1 MHAVV
6 SLLDKKSNRA
16 VRSLSKELE
25 KTLGVQAPDPHI
37 SYQGAT
43 EYNFA
48 KLENNLRRFARR
60 SRRFRVQAGGIG
72 LFSGFTPTLYI
83 PVVRTPELSKFHLS
97 LWRTISS
104 AASGISP
111 YYKMEFWVPHITLA
125 RDIDYRK
132 ISKVISLL
140 SRKELD
146 LDIIVDNLA
155 VIFYDGETHNL
166 RSKIPIGQSSPTPY
180 RTRRS
185 P

>member
-6 SLLDKKSNRA
+6 SLLDTKSGRI

-43 EYNFA
+43 DYNFA
-48 KLENNLRRFARR
+48 RLENSLKKFSRR
-60 SRRFRVQAGGIG
+60 SRRFRVPAGGVG

-97 LWRTISS
+97 LWRTISP

-111 YYKMEFWVPHITLA
+111 YYKAEFWVPHITLA

-132 ISKVISLL
+132 IPKVISWL
-140 SRKELD
+140 SRKDLE
-146 LDIIVDNLA
+146 LDIIVDNLG
-155 VIFYDGETHNL
+155 VIVYNGETHSL
-166 RSKIPIGQSSPTPY
+166 RSKFRLGNRLGKLRNTTIS
-180 RTRRS
+180 
-185 P
+185 

>member
-6 SLLDKKSNRA
+6 SLLDKKSSRA

-43 EYNFA
+43 DYNFV

-60 SRRFRVQAGGIG
+60 SHRFRVHAGGVG

-83 PVVRTPELSKFHLS
+83 PVVRTP
-97 LWRTISS
+97 
-104 AASGISP
+104 AP
-111 YYKMEFWVPHITLA
+111 YYKIEFWVPHITLA

-155 VIFYDGETHNL
+155 VIFYNGVTHDL
-166 RSKIPIGQSSPTPY
+166 RSKIPIGQSSPRLTEHDDLLE
-180 RTRRS
+180 
-185 P
+185 